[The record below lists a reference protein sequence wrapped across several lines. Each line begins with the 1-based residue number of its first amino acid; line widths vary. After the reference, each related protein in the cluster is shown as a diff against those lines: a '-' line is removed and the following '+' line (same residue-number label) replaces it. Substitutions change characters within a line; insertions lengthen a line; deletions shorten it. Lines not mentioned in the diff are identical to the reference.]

1 MSTNSPTIKQT
12 AQSSNITHSRRLSWH
27 ERLGY
32 GTGDVGYNFL
42 FDMGQLYLLK
52 FMTDGLGLNPAIGG
66 TVFLVAKIWDGFADM
81 AVGTW
86 IDNKRKPGRFGRYKS
101 FILYSVIPLALLLI
115 ANFTVPELSLTGK
128 TIWAYVAYIIFG
140 TVYSIGNVSYGSMV
154 PAMTRDPQERAVLS
168 SIRQG
173 GSNLGLLIATV
184 AFMPIVNIFS
194 NQRHGYT
201 VAVTCFAI
209 AGVALICFMCSSVT
223 ERYTH
228 EATSA
233 SAPSEVKVP
242 LRTQFKLLLHNR
254 PLIGIAFANLF
265 SFSAFNVKLAMQV
278 FFTQYILHDQWAL
291 SYLGLFSIG
300 CVFPAVAV
308 APWLSKKIGK
318 RNTYILGCAIWF
330 VADAIAFFAVHSTL
344 ALVIFSCFAYFGSGL
359 PTSLNWGMVSDC
371 VEYGEYKSDVRN
383 EALTYSAFT
392 WFRKIS
398 QAAAGFIPG
407 AVLATVGYVANAE
420 NQSEGALLGIRSLMF
435 VYPLVMCVLTIIM
448 MKFVYNLPD
457 DKVRAI
463 IKKLDDRRDG
473 QASSAEE
480 TAPSTQAPADTH
492 HEGGTTD
499 D

>member
-1 MSTNSPTIKQT
+1 MPVKPPAKHSVAQPSNSQR
-12 AQSSNITHSRRLSWH
+12 NRLSWR

-52 FMTDGLGLNPAIGG
+52 FMTDGLGLNPAVGG

-115 ANFTVPELSLTGK
+115 ANFTVPEMSLSGK
-128 TIWAYVAYIIFG
+128 TIWAYAAYIIFG
-140 TVYSIGNVSYGSMV
+140 TVYSIGNVSYGSMI
-154 PAMTRDPQERAVLS
+154 PTMTRDPQERAVLS

-184 AFMPIVNIFS
+184 AFMPIVHLFT

-209 AGVALICFMCSSVT
+209 AGIALICFMCSSVK
-223 ERYTH
+223 ERFTH
-228 EATSA
+228 EATNA
-233 SAPSEVKVP
+233 AAPSESKVP

-265 SFSAFNVKLAMQV
+265 SFSAFNVKLAVQV
-278 FFTQYILHDQWAL
+278 YFTQYILHDDWAL

-300 CVFPAVAV
+300 CVFPAVAI

-330 VADAIAFFAVHSTL
+330 VADTIAFFAVHSTL
-344 ALVIFSCFAYFGSGL
+344 SLVIFSCFAYFGSGL

-371 VEYGEYKSDVRN
+371 VEYGEYKSEVRN
-383 EALTYSAFT
+383 EALTYSSFT

-420 NQSEGALLGIRSLMF
+420 NQSSGTIFGIRALMF

-448 MKFVYNLPD
+448 MKFVYNLSD
-457 DKVRAI
+457 DKVRHLIDELDARQVS
-463 IKKLDDRRDG
+463 KL
-473 QASSAEE
+473 ASSGPTTP
-480 TAPSTQAPADTH
+480 TASPSDNEFPSSGASND
-492 HEGGTTD
+492 
-499 D
+499 